1 MKSMSKRLQRIIQ
14 FMKVDIWRL
23 TPADVPPPYYVAVSA
38 LKKLLLA
45 VRFFTTKGVFESAA
59 ALTYSTLLAIVPISA
74 VVFAIARG
82 FGFSKYIED
91 WFRSALSSQP
101 QAADTIIRFV
111 NSYLVH
117 THSGV
122 ILGIGLVFMLWT
134 VLMLTRNIEQTFNNI
149 WQVERE
155 RSLVRTVTDYLAMF
169 FMLPIII
176 ILISG
181 VSVFLTAVVK
191 QTHEYLLLGPMM
203 RLSIDIM
210 PYVVMSAVFIA
221 LYVFMPNT
229 KVKIGYTIIPGILA
243 GVAMQLLQL
252 FYVHCQ
258 LFLSSYN
265 AVYGSFAALPL
276 FMLWVQISWTIC
288 LFGAELSY
296 TNQNLETFAFLAKTD
311 DISHRYRLMMSA
323 LLLNKICKRFAEGRK
338 PYSALELKLET
349 GIPIRVT
356 TDLLH
361 DMVKI
366 HLVSESIG
374 GKRSDDEVLYQP
386 AEDLERITV
395 GVLVD
400 RLEATGSWR
409 LDLDLHLHLDSVA
422 WRQVMQSREQYF
434 GQLRMIKVQDL

>member
-210 PYVVMSAVFIA
+210 PYVIMSAVFIA

-323 LLLNKICKRFAEGRK
+323 LLLNKICNR
-338 PYSALELKLET
+338 SA
-349 GIPIRVT
+349 
-356 TDLLH
+356 
-361 DMVKI
+361 
-366 HLVSESIG
+366 S
-374 GKRSDDEVLYQP
+374 
-386 AEDLERITV
+386 
-395 GVLVD
+395 
-400 RLEATGSWR
+400 
-409 LDLDLHLHLDSVA
+409 
-422 WRQVMQSREQYF
+422 
-434 GQLRMIKVQDL
+434 

>member
-210 PYVVMSAVFIA
+210 PYVIMSAVFIA

-296 TNQNLETFAFLAKTD
+296 TNQNLETFVFLAKTD

-366 HLVSESIG
+366 HLLSESIG

>member
-1 MKSMSKRLQRIIQ
+1 MSKKIQDIIQ
-14 FMKVDIWRL
+14 FIKVDIWRL
-23 TPADVPPPYYVAVSA
+23 KPTEVSPPYSFAVSA

-59 ALTYSTLLAIVPISA
+59 ALTYSTILAIVPISA

-91 WFRSALSSQP
+91 WFRNAFSSQP

-181 VSVFLTAVVK
+181 ISVFLTAVVK

-203 RLSIDIM
+203 RLAIDIM
-210 PYVVMSAVFIA
+210 PYIIMSAVFIA

-258 LFLSSYN
+258 IFLSSYN

-296 TNQNLETFAFLAKTD
+296 TNQNLEAFAFLAKTD

-323 LLLNKICKRFAEGRK
+323 LLLSKICKRFAEGRK

-356 TDLLH
+356 TDLLY
-361 DMVKI
+361 DMVKV
-366 HLVSESIG
+366 HLLSESIG
-374 GKRSDDEVLYQP
+374 GKRSDDTILFQP
-386 AEDLERITV
+386 AEALEHITV
-395 GVLVD
+395 GALTD
-400 RLEATGSWR
+400 RLEAIGSWR
-409 LDLDLHLHLDSVA
+409 LDLDLHLHIDSPA
-422 WRQVMQSREQYF
+422 WRQVMQSRDRYLSH
-434 GQLRMIKVQDL
+434 LRMIKVQDL

>member
-23 TPADVPPPYYVAVSA
+23 TPADVPPPYNVAVSA

-210 PYVVMSAVFIA
+210 PYVIMSAVFIA

-366 HLVSESIG
+366 HLLSESIG

>member
-210 PYVVMSAVFIA
+210 PYVIMSAVFIA

-366 HLVSESIG
+366 HLLSESIG

>member
-210 PYVVMSAVFIA
+210 PYVIMSAVFIA

-366 HLVSESIG
+366 HLLSESIG

-434 GQLRMIKVQDL
+434 GQLRKIKVQDL

>member
-1 MKSMSKRLQRIIQ
+1 M
-14 FMKVDIWRL
+14 
-23 TPADVPPPYYVAVSA
+23 
-38 LKKLLLA
+38 
-45 VRFFTTKGVFESAA
+45 
-59 ALTYSTLLAIVPISA
+59 AIVPISA

-91 WFRSALSSQP
+91 WFRNAFSSQP

-169 FMLPIII
+169 FILPIII

-203 RLSIDIM
+203 RLAIDIM
-210 PYVVMSAVFIA
+210 PYIIMSAVFIA

-252 FYVHCQ
+252 F
-258 LFLSSYN
+258 
-265 AVYGSFAALPL
+265 
-276 FMLWVQISWTIC
+276 
-288 LFGAELSY
+288 
-296 TNQNLETFAFLAKTD
+296 
-311 DISHRYRLMMSA
+311 
-323 LLLNKICKRFAEGRK
+323 
-338 PYSALELKLET
+338 
-349 GIPIRVT
+349 
-356 TDLLH
+356 
-361 DMVKI
+361 
-366 HLVSESIG
+366 
-374 GKRSDDEVLYQP
+374 
-386 AEDLERITV
+386 
-395 GVLVD
+395 
-400 RLEATGSWR
+400 
-409 LDLDLHLHLDSVA
+409 
-422 WRQVMQSREQYF
+422 
-434 GQLRMIKVQDL
+434 

>member
-210 PYVVMSAVFIA
+210 PYVIMSAVFIA

-338 PYSALELKLET
+338 PYSALELKQET

-366 HLVSESIG
+366 HLLSESIG

>member
-366 HLVSESIG
+366 HLLSESIG

>member
-1 MKSMSKRLQRIIQ
+1 MSKKIQDIIQ
-14 FMKVDIWRL
+14 FIKVDIWRL
-23 TPADVPPPYYVAVSA
+23 KPTEVSPPYSFAVSA

-59 ALTYSTLLAIVPISA
+59 ALTYSTILAIVPISA

-91 WFRSALSSQP
+91 WFRNAFSSQP

-203 RLSIDIM
+203 RLAIDIM
-210 PYVVMSAVFIA
+210 PYIIMSAVFIA

-258 LFLSSYN
+258 IFRSS
-265 AVYGSFAALPL
+265 
-276 FMLWVQISWTIC
+276 
-288 LFGAELSY
+288 
-296 TNQNLETFAFLAKTD
+296 
-311 DISHRYRLMMSA
+311 
-323 LLLNKICKRFAEGRK
+323 
-338 PYSALELKLET
+338 
-349 GIPIRVT
+349 
-356 TDLLH
+356 
-361 DMVKI
+361 
-366 HLVSESIG
+366 
-374 GKRSDDEVLYQP
+374 
-386 AEDLERITV
+386 
-395 GVLVD
+395 
-400 RLEATGSWR
+400 
-409 LDLDLHLHLDSVA
+409 
-422 WRQVMQSREQYF
+422 
-434 GQLRMIKVQDL
+434 

>member
-210 PYVVMSAVFIA
+210 PYVIMSAVFIA

-349 GIPIRVT
+349 GVPIRVT

-366 HLVSESIG
+366 HLLSESIG

>member
-23 TPADVPPPYYVAVSA
+23 TSADVPPPYYVAVSA

-210 PYVVMSAVFIA
+210 PYVIMSAVFIA

-229 KVKIGYTIIPGILA
+229 KVKIGYTIIPGVLA

-366 HLVSESIG
+366 HLLSESID

>member
-1 MKSMSKRLQRIIQ
+1 MSKKIQDIIQ
-14 FMKVDIWRL
+14 FIKVDIWRL
-23 TPADVPPPYYVAVSA
+23 KPTEVSPPYSFAVSA

-59 ALTYSTLLAIVPISA
+59 ALTYSTILAIVPISA

-91 WFRSALSSQP
+91 WFRNAFSSQP

-181 VSVFLTAVVK
+181 VSVFLTTVVK

-203 RLSIDIM
+203 RLAIDIM
-210 PYVVMSAVFIA
+210 PYIIMSAVFIA

-258 LFLSSYN
+258 IFLSSYN

-296 TNQNLETFAFLAKTD
+296 TNQNLEAFAFLAKTD
-311 DISHRYRLMMSA
+311 DISHRYCLMMSA
-323 LLLNKICKRFAEGRK
+323 LLLSKICKRFAEGRK

-356 TDLLH
+356 TDLLY
-361 DMVKI
+361 DMVKV
-366 HLVSESIG
+366 HLLSESIG
-374 GKRSDDEVLYQP
+374 GKRSDDTILFQP
-386 AEDLERITV
+386 AEALEHITV
-395 GVLVD
+395 GTLTD
-400 RLEATGSWR
+400 RLEAIGSWR
-409 LDLDLHLHLDSVA
+409 LDLDLHLHIDSPA
-422 WRQVMQSREQYF
+422 WRQVMQSRDRYLSH
-434 GQLRMIKVQDL
+434 LRMIKVQDL

>member
-1 MKSMSKRLQRIIQ
+1 MSKKIQDIIQ
-14 FMKVDIWRL
+14 FIKVDIWRL
-23 TPADVPPPYYVAVSA
+23 KPTEVSPPYSFAVSA

-59 ALTYSTLLAIVPISA
+59 ALTYSTILAIVPISA

-91 WFRSALSSQP
+91 WFRNAFSSQP

-203 RLSIDIM
+203 RLAIDIM
-210 PYVVMSAVFIA
+210 PYIIMSAVFIA

-258 LFLSSYN
+258 IFLSSYN

-296 TNQNLETFAFLAKTD
+296 TNQNLEAFAFLAKTD

-323 LLLNKICKRFAEGRK
+323 LLLSKICKRFAEGRK

-356 TDLLH
+356 TDLLY
-361 DMVKI
+361 DMVKV
-366 HLVSESIG
+366 HLLSESIG
-374 GKRSDDEVLYQP
+374 GKRSDDTILFQP
-386 AEDLERITV
+386 AEVLEHITV
-395 GVLVD
+395 GTLTD
-400 RLEATGSWR
+400 RLEAIGSWR
-409 LDLDLHLHLDSVA
+409 LDLDLHLHIDSPA
-422 WRQVMQSREQYF
+422 WRQVMQSRDRYLSH
-434 GQLRMIKVQDL
+434 LRMIKVQDL

>member
-1 MKSMSKRLQRIIQ
+1 MSKRLQRIIQ

-23 TPADVPPPYYVAVSA
+23 TPADVPPPYNVAVSA

-210 PYVVMSAVFIA
+210 PYVIMSAVFIA

-366 HLVSESIG
+366 HLLSESIG

>member
-23 TPADVPPPYYVAVSA
+23 TPADVPPPYNVAVSA

-210 PYVVMSAVFIA
+210 PYVIMSAVFIA

-366 HLVSESIG
+366 HLLSESIG

-434 GQLRMIKVQDL
+434 GQLRMVKVQDL

>member
-1 MKSMSKRLQRIIQ
+1 
-14 FMKVDIWRL
+14 
-23 TPADVPPPYYVAVSA
+23 
-38 LKKLLLA
+38 
-45 VRFFTTKGVFESAA
+45 
-59 ALTYSTLLAIVPISA
+59 
-74 VVFAIARG
+74 
-82 FGFSKYIED
+82 
-91 WFRSALSSQP
+91 
-101 QAADTIIRFV
+101 
-111 NSYLVH
+111 
-117 THSGV
+117 
-122 ILGIGLVFMLWT
+122 
-134 VLMLTRNIEQTFNNI
+134 
-149 WQVERE
+149 
-155 RSLVRTVTDYLAMF
+155 
-169 FMLPIII
+169 
-176 ILISG
+176 
-181 VSVFLTAVVK
+181 
-191 QTHEYLLLGPMM
+191 
-203 RLSIDIM
+203 
-210 PYVVMSAVFIA
+210 
-221 LYVFMPNT
+221 
-229 KVKIGYTIIPGILA
+229 
-243 GVAMQLLQL
+243 MQLLQL

-366 HLVSESIG
+366 HLLSESID

>member
-1 MKSMSKRLQRIIQ
+1 MSKRLQRIIQ

-210 PYVVMSAVFIA
+210 PYVIMSAVFIA

-366 HLVSESIG
+366 HLLSESIG

>member
-23 TPADVPPPYYVAVSA
+23 TPADVPPPYNVAVSA

-210 PYVVMSAVFIA
+210 PYVIMSAVFIA

-296 TNQNLETFAFLAKTD
+296 TNQNLETFVFLAKTD

-366 HLVSESIG
+366 HLLSESIG

>member
-59 ALTYSTLLAIVPISA
+59 ALTYSTLLAIVPLSA

-91 WFRSALSSQP
+91 WFRSAWSSQP

-210 PYVVMSAVFIA
+210 PYVIMSAVFIA

-229 KVKIGYTIIPGILA
+229 KVKIGYTIIPGVLA
-243 GVAMQLLQL
+243 GVAMLLLQL

-366 HLVSESIG
+366 HLLSESIG